1 MKRII
6 LIFVLLIFTR
16 SYSQKDIQKRELLLI
31 DGISIFSDH
40 QRLYVDVITIKPVHF
55 QIWNGNKLV
64 LNAEG
69 SAKGQEFFPIMRGKF
84 KFIFFD
90 KAGRSKMRY
99 FRI

>member
-6 LIFVLLIFTR
+6 LIFVLLILTR
-16 SYSQKDIQKRELLLI
+16 SYSQNNSQKRELLLI
-31 DGISIFSDH
+31 DGISILSDNV
-40 QRLYVDVITIKPVHF
+40 RLYVNVKTNKPVHF

-69 SAKGQEFFPIMRGKF
+69 SAKGEEFFPVMKGRY
-84 KFIFFD
+84 KFILFD
-90 KAGRSKMRY
+90 NAGRSKMRY